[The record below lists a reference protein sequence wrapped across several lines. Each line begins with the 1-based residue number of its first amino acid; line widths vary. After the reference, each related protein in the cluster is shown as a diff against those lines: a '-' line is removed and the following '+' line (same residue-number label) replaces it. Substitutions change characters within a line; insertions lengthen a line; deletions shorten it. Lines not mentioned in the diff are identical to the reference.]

1 MLLPRLTPP
10 VVALALLLA
19 ACAPPGLADR
29 DGGGEAGVY
38 VVNADGSGLALLVA
52 DAGRPAWSPD
62 GTRLAFVGQEGKSD
76 DRYGDSDIYVVN
88 ADGSGRTRAGGA
100 PGDDFLPV
108 WSPDGTRLAFNNGN
122 EGGDLYVGRTDG
134 SPPAR
139 VARLREVDPGVAG
152 GNFYPPEFPA
162 GSQPPAWSPDGE
174 KIAFGVELEGE
185 DASAGRARVTA
196 VGAQIDVVGADGS
209 GRTRLTDVPGQAG
222 APAWSPDGTR
232 IAFVVLVPD
241 GEGSI
246 AGGGLYVVGADGA
259 SPTQLTDV
267 VPGPEPP
274 AWSPDGARL
283 LFASLGDAEGRN
295 DLYVVNA
302 DGSGLTNL
310 TDDDR
315 WDADPAWSP
324 DGATIAFAAAGD
336 GWDLYVMDAD
346 GSGERRV
353 AGTGRNDRS
362 PAWSPDGTVIAF
374 ASWPEDSYRD

>member
-10 VVALALLLA
+10 VVVIALLLA

-29 DGGGEAGVY
+29 DDRGEAGVY

-162 GSQPPAWSPDGE
+162 GSQPPPGRPTARRSHSAWSW
-174 KIAFGVELEGE
+174 
-185 DASAGRARVTA
+185 RAKTPR
-196 VGAQIDVVGADGS
+196 
-209 GRTRLTDVPGQAG
+209 R
-222 APAWSPDGTR
+222 
-232 IAFVVLVPD
+232 
-241 GEGSI
+241 
-246 AGGGLYVVGADGA
+246 
-259 SPTQLTDV
+259 
-267 VPGPEPP
+267 
-274 AWSPDGARL
+274 GAR
-283 LFASLGDAEGRN
+283 ASR
-295 DLYVVNA
+295 
-302 DGSGLTNL
+302 
-310 TDDDR
+310 R
-315 WDADPAWSP
+315 WARRSTSAAPTAP
-324 DGATIAFAAAGD
+324 DEPG
-336 GWDLYVMDAD
+336 
-346 GSGERRV
+346 
-353 AGTGRNDRS
+353 
-362 PAWSPDGTVIAF
+362 
-374 ASWPEDSYRD
+374 